1 MPVQSGSD
9 RVLRRMIRRYSVAE
23 YLERTDALREAVP
36 GLTLSTD
43 VIVGFPGETA
53 DDFAKTL
60 ELVERVRFTGLFGFK
75 YSPRP
80 HTPAVKLADDVPE
93 VLKDERLQALF
104 EVSNRHRQAHLQALV
119 GSRQQVLVEGQGS
132 RGQLFGRTER
142 NEIVHFEGPRTGVG
156 RLLGV
161 LIEAANKNSLTG
173 VLADG
178 HFEPESVADGPRRLN
193 VVTA

>member
-9 RVLRRMIRRYSVAE
+9 RVLKRMIRRYSVAE
-23 YLERTDALREAVP
+23 YLERTDALTEAVP

-43 VIVGFPGETA
+43 MIVGFPGETD

-80 HTPAVKLADDVPE
+80 HTPADKLVDDVPE
-93 VLKDERLQALF
+93 AVKDERLQALF
-104 EVSNRHRQAHLQALV
+104 EVSNRHRQAHLEALV
-119 GSRQQVLVEGQGS
+119 GSRQQVLVEGQGN

-142 NEIVHFEGPRTGVG
+142 NEIVHFEGPPRGVG
-156 RLLGV
+156 RLLEV
-161 LIEAANKNSLTG
+161 LVQGANKNSLTG
-173 VLADG
+173 KLVDWPG
-178 HFEPESVADGPRRLN
+178 PESSKVGPRRLN
-193 VVTA
+193 VVVA